1 VINQKLVDTQDI
13 AQFLGVTRQWVT
25 DSITKRPDFPKP
37 VINISR
43 KTRKWN
49 IEDVFK
55 WSQKG
60 SQ

>member
-1 VINQKLVDTQDI
+1 MITQKLVGTQEI
-13 AQFLGVTRQWVT
+13 SQFLGVTRQWVT

-43 KTRKWN
+43 KTRKWSLD
-49 IEDVFK
+49 EVFK

>member
-1 VINQKLVDTQDI
+1 MINQKLVDTQDI

-43 KTRKWN
+43 KTRKWSL
-49 IEDVFK
+49 EEVFK

>member
-1 VINQKLVDTQDI
+1 MINQKLVDTQDI

-43 KTRKWN
+43 KTRKWSLD
-49 IEDVFK
+49 EVFK